1 MYEQRYDYMST
12 WFSWPRNLY
21 FECFLKG
28 FEGLEGWLSIWE
40 CLPLWLR
47 PEFGSWHPHWAAHNH
62 LEVLLWYLGHLL
74 SPQASAHPTS
84 NHVHTIRNRDKI
96 LQKIRN
102 QSTFL
107 GSYKWALDIK
117 QTVLTWGTS
126 LAWQMKTGLDYKIRP
141 FYSRSQENLGR
152 NGGKVNGNRTRE
164 KK

>member
-1 MYEQRYDYMST
+1 MLFLTQKFIFWMLFKRIRGAGEVAQHLRVLAT
-12 WFSWPRNLY
+12 LAQTRVWFSAPT
-21 FECFLKG
+21 
-28 FEGLEGWLSIWE
+28 
-40 CLPLWLR
+40 
-47 PEFGSWHPHWAAHNH
+47 WAAHNH
-62 LEVLLWYLGHLL
+62 LEVLLWGLGHLL

-84 NHVHTIRNRDKI
+84 NHVHRIRNGDKI

-107 GSYKWALDIK
+107 GSYKWTLDIK

-126 LAWQMKTGLDYKIRP
+126 LTWQMKTGLDYKIRP